1 MKRLLTTVIAFVAF
15 VAVAVAQTPEEIIA
29 RMETE
34 LNQYEKSG
42 VIMTVDM
49 KLSILGTMTTKTYSL
64 DQKTRMENTVMGIDM
79 VTWTDGVTMWMYNSK
94 NQEVE
99 INDFQNK
106 SAEADAEGDI
116 GMFNGITEGYDVSI
130 DKETPEAW
138 YIYCKKSKSNTDKDA
153 PKKMDLVIAKETYM
167 PISLTTKMDGI
178 KITMRDISF
187 GVTEEQV
194 TFDPA
199 EFPGV
204 KIVDKRKK

>member
-138 YIYCKKSKSNTDKDA
+138 YIYCKKSKSNKDKDA

>member
-138 YIYCKKSKSNTDKDA
+138 YIYCKKLKSNKDKDA

>member
-29 RMETE
+29 RMETG

-138 YIYCKKSKSNTDKDA
+138 YIYCKKSKSNKDKDA

>member
-15 VAVAVAQTPEEIIA
+15 VALAVAQTPEEIIA

-42 VIMTVDM
+42 VIMTVDL

-79 VTWTDGVTMWMYNSK
+79 VTWTDGVTTWMYNSK
-94 NQEVE
+94 KHEVE

-106 SAEADAEGDI
+106 AAETDTEGDI
-116 GMFNGITEGYDVSI
+116 GMFNGITDGYDVSI

-138 YIYCKKSKSNTDKDA
+138 YIYCKKSKNNNDKDA

>member
-29 RMETE
+29 RMETG

>member
-199 EFPGV
+199 EFPGL

>member
-15 VAVAVAQTPEEIIA
+15 VAVAVAQTPEQIIA
-29 RMETE
+29 QMETE
-34 LNQYEKSG
+34 LNQKEKSG

-49 KLSILGTMTTKTYSL
+49 KLSIFGTVTTKTYSL
-64 DQKTRMENTVMGIDM
+64 GQKTRMENTIMGVDV
-79 VTWTDGVTMWMYNSK
+79 VTWTDGETTWMYNSK
-94 NQEVE
+94 KHEVE
-99 INDFQNK
+99 INDFTAK
-106 SAEADAEGDI
+106 SAETDTEGDI

-130 DKETPEAW
+130 DKEDSEAW
-138 YIYCKKSKSNTDKDA
+138 YVYCKKSKSNPDKDA
-153 PKKMDLVIAKETYM
+153 PKKMDLVIAKGTYM

-199 EFPGV
+199 EFPGAQ
-204 KIVDKRKK
+204 IVDKRK